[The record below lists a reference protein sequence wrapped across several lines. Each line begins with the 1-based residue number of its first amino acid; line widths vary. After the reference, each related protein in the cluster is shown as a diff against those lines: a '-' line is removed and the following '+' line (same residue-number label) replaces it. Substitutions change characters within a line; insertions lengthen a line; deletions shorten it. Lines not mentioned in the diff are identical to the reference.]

1 MFFEKINKIY
11 KPLSRLIKEIR
22 VRAQIKKSEM
32 KKNLQQIPL
41 KYKGA

>member
-11 KPLSRLIKEIR
+11 KPLSRLIKEKR
-22 VRAQIKKSEM
+22 ERAQIKKSEM
-32 KKNLQQIPL
+32 KKKLQQIPL